1 MRVEKGRINR
11 LRVGVSHKEHPSM
24 LRSDFVVHNE
34 VRRELVRTQAS
45 LEKIQFGVTRGVV
58 YFGGEFWV
66 RIGVRKLDGE
76 KYFDVLVSTLVGLE
90 KRVRRIP
97 GVADIFF
104 RFTNIEKSNGF
115 WRRMNAKPKIAPV
128 TRASGYH
135 VESVE
140 GAGSLPEE
148 DGEER

>member
-1 MRVEKGRINR
+1 
-11 LRVGVSHKEHPSM
+11 M
-24 LRSDFVVHNE
+24 LRSDFLVHNE
-34 VRRELVRTQAS
+34 VRRELVRTQAN

-104 RFTNIEKSNGF
+104 RFTNIEKSGGF
-115 WRRMNAKPKIAPV
+115 WRRMNAKPKIGPV
-128 TRASGYH
+128 IQGPARH
-135 VESVE
+135 VEILE
-140 GAGSLPEE
+140 GAESLYEE
-148 DGEER
+148 DGEEK

>member
-1 MRVEKGRINR
+1 
-11 LRVGVSHKEHPSM
+11 M

-34 VRRELVRTQAS
+34 VRRELVRTQAN
-45 LEKIQFGVTRGVV
+45 LGKIQFGVTRGVV

-90 KRVRRIP
+90 KRIRRIP

-115 WRRMNAKPKIAPV
+115 WRRMDTKPKTAPV
-128 TRASGYH
+128 TRASGHH
-135 VESVE
+135 VETVGRAE
-140 GAGSLPEE
+140 SLYDE
-148 DGEER
+148 DGEEK